1 MYVRNLKIQFSDRL
15 LQPKYISAESY
26 SKSQEK
32 SRLGKSRKKD
42 FYIQFAFFVFYFL
55 FVFVIF

>member
-42 FYIQFAFFVFYFL
+42 
-55 FVFVIF
+55 